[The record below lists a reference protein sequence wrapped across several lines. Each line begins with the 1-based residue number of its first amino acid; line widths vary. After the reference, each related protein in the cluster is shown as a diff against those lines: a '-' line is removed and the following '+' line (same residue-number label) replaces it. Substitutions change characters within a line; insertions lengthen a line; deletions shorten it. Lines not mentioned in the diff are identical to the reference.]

1 MRHEVFPMWVFLVPL
16 IVVGVGYAIAFTR
29 KGSVAGASMGSR
41 RLEVHTPASPEQA
54 FERVRTMGGKFIADD
69 SDPNAKV
76 IVLSSP
82 VSLFSWGFLY
92 PVFIHA
98 EGAGSRIEIGI
109 KSKFVQIGPVVGKW
123 HRDCAA
129 AIEQALSVPPA
140 RVA

>member
-1 MRHEVFPMWVFLVPL
+1 MRHQVFPLWVFLFPL
-16 IVVGVGYAIAFTR
+16 LVVGIGYAIAFTR
-29 KGSVAGASMGSR
+29 KGSVAGASVGSR
-41 RLEVHTPASPEQA
+41 RLDVHSPASPEQV
-54 FERVRTMGGKFIADD
+54 FERLRVIGGKFLCDD
-69 SDPNAKV
+69 SDASSKI

-82 VSLFSWGFLY
+82 VTFFSWGFLY

-109 KSKFVQIGPVVGKW
+109 KSKFIQFGPVVGKW